1 MPPLDFRRF
10 FDTVFQIVPYFPK
23 SPRRAPAR
31 AYGSQGQ
38 QRSLVLALKLAEADV
53 LEQEGGEAPVILLDD
68 VMSELDAGRQHY
80 LLNRLDGRQV
90 FLTCCEPGAVK
101 RLEEGA
107 LFEVRRGE
115 LYVPTSGAGHGD

>member
-1 MPPLDFRRF
+1 
-10 FDTVFQIVPYFPK
+10 
-23 SPRRAPAR
+23 
-31 AYGSQGQ
+31 
-38 QRSLVLALKLAEADV
+38 
-53 LEQEGGEAPVILLDD
+53 
-68 VMSELDAGRQHY
+68 MSERIINAERIEQIM
-80 LLNRLDGRQV
+80 LNRLDGRQV

>member
-1 MPPLDFRRF
+1 MTSRSSRCGP
-10 FDTVFQIVPYFPK
+10 TVDGV
-23 SPRRAPAR
+23 SAR

>member
-1 MPPLDFRRF
+1 MDG
-10 FDTVFQIVPYFPK
+10 V
-23 SPRRAPAR
+23 SAR

-68 VMSELDAGRQHY
+68 VMSE
-80 LLNRLDGRQV
+80 LNRLDGRQV